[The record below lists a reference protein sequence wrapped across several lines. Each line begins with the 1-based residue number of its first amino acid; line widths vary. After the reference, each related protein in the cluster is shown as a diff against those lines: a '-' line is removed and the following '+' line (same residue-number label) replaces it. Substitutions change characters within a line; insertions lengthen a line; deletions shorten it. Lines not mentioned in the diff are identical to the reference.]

1 MPTLHSHTH
10 CQVAQAAPAGL
21 SLSRQR
27 TAGSIYPAGL
37 SLSQQRTAGSNSH
50 RWEMVTRFRTTPQSQ
65 RSLPLNPCLRFNET
79 QIPTQKISTFI
90 P

>member
-10 CQVAQAAPAGL
+10 CQVAQATP
-21 SLSRQR
+21 
-27 TAGSIYPAGL
+27 TGL

-65 RSLPLNPCLRFNET
+65 RSLPLNPCLRFNEI
-79 QIPTQKISTFI
+79 QIPTQKSSTFM